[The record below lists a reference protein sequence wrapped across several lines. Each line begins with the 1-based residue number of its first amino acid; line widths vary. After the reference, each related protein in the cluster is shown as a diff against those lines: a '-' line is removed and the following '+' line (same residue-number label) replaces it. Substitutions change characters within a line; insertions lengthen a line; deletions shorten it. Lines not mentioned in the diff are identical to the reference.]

1 MVFMRLLAGLLDD
14 EVDGLVALLV
24 FAVDIVL
31 TGHDGIE
38 DDTDDG
44 ADRQTRQADGAERQ
58 RAGGGVADA
67 DGEDQ
72 DQSRD
77 KDVSGLRKVDLVF
90 NNVPDA
96 EIIP

>member
-1 MVFMRLLAGLLDD
+1 MRVLLDD

-67 DGEDQ
+67 DGGTRIRAATRTFLDFVK
-72 DQSRD
+72 STLF
-77 KDVSGLRKVDLVF
+77 STTFLT
-90 NNVPDA
+90 PTA